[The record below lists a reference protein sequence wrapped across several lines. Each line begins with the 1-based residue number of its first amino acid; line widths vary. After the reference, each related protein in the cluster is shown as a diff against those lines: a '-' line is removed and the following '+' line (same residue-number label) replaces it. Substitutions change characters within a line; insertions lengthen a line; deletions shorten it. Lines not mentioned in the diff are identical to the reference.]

1 MFYFLLGFVC
11 GILVGQELSIPKLKP
26 HIMATYTK
34 LFPKDADTF
43 EPKKDE

>member
-11 GILVGQELSIPKLKP
+11 GILAGQELSIPKLKP
-26 HIMATYTK
+26 HIIKTYAK
-34 LFPKDADTF
+34 LFPKDADNV